1 MPTILRTGP
10 YRFFFYSSDRGEPP
24 HVHAERDNN
33 SAKFFLKPV
42 KLERSRG
49 FNRQE
54 LRRIEGL
61 ILEGA
66 EGMLRRWN
74 EYFEN

>member
-1 MPTILRTGP
+1 MPTILRAGP
-10 YRFFFYSSDRGEPP
+10 YRFFFYSSDRDELP

-33 SAKFFLKPV
+33 EAKFWLKPV

-49 FNRQE
+49 FNRKE

-66 EGMLRRWN
+66 EGMLRSWN
-74 EYFEN
+74 EYFKD

>member
-1 MPTILRTGP
+1 MPPMLRTGP

-24 HVHAERDNN
+24 HVRAERDNN
-33 SAKFFLKPV
+33 AAKFFLKPD

-49 FNRQE
+49 FNRQK

-66 EGMLRRWN
+66 EGMLRSWN
-74 EYFEN
+74 EYFNN